1 MKLSINFYIKE
12 IKTLINFYFLNKI
25 LLEKNEIT

>member
-12 IKTLINFYFLNKI
+12 IKTLIKFYFLNKI